1 MMRLACFLLCTA
13 AFASGALA
21 DTIVAAQTIRAQT
34 VLLAEHL
41 AFKPGDVP
49 GGLDDPALLLGM
61 ETRVALYAGR
71 PIRKTDVAQPAIV
84 ERNQIVPLIFK
95 RNGLR
100 ISTEG
105 RSLDRAGPGEII
117 RVMNLSS
124 RSTVTGRVSPDG
136 SILVSH

>member
-1 MMRLACFLLCTA
+1 MRLASVFLCIGLSA
-13 AFASGALA
+13 PAGWA

-34 VLLAEHL
+34 VLSPEHL
-41 AFKPGDVP
+41 AFKSGNVP
-49 GGLDDPALLLGM
+49 GGVDDPSELVGM

-71 PIRKTDVAQPAIV
+71 PIRTTDVAPPAIV
-84 ERNQIVPLIFK
+84 ERNQIVPLVFE

-117 RVMNLSS
+117 RVMNLAS
-124 RSTVTGRVSPDG
+124 RSTVTGRVNSDG
-136 SILVSH
+136 TILVSY